1 MSALL
6 LIWTLSLVLASAA
19 VLVMSVLV
27 ALRLITTWQRGRHL
41 AARRRLAPLLL
52 GGGEIDRDTL
62 RRIPDHVVADLSLD
76 LIQLV
81 RGAERDAFIANATR
95 LGVPARLAR
104 RMRSG
109 SPRNRAT
116 ALQGIAQFDSPEVR
130 TALHSAL
137 HDPNPDIRLASAQ
150 ALAAKGE
157 NLDPQDLVARLE
169 LGVNQSSRVTIS
181 LFQSIAQTRP
191 DAIKALALQP
201 DQNLEV
207 RIAAIE
213 ALAATGDYSLVPV
226 IVDLALAA
234 DDGSEELP
242 RYLHALGKLA
252 HPSGAQAVLAG
263 LSSASMAARAAAARA
278 AGRIAIP
285 DSVDRLGQL
294 LRDREWWVRFRAAE
308 ALIAIGEP
316 GIARLRGAAAGDD
329 GPAREAASTML
340 AESGIAP

>member
-6 LIWTLSLVLASAA
+6 LIWTVSLVLASAA
-19 VLVMSVLV
+19 VLVMGTLV
-27 ALRLITTWQRGRHL
+27 ILRLISSWRHERHL

-52 GGGEIDRDTL
+52 EGGEIAPEAL
-62 RRIPDHVVADLSLD
+62 RRIPDHVVTDLSLD

-81 RGAERDAFIANATR
+81 RGAEREAFIANATR

-104 RMRSG
+104 RLRSG
-109 SPRNRAT
+109 SPRDRAT
-116 ALQGIAQFDSPEVR
+116 ALQGIAQFDGPDAR
-130 TALHSAL
+130 AALHRAL
-137 HDPNPDIRLASAQ
+137 DDRNRDIRLAAAQ

-157 NLDPQDLVARLE
+157 PLDPQDLVRRLE

-181 LFQSIAQTRP
+181 LFQAIAETRP
-191 DAIKALALQP
+191 DEIKALVLQP
-201 DQNLEV
+201 DQNLDV

-226 IVDLALAA
+226 IAELALAVE
-234 DDGSEELP
+234 DGSEELP
-242 RYLHALGKLA
+242 RYLHALGKLE
-252 HPSGAQAVLAG
+252 HPSGARAVLAG
-263 LSSASMAARAAAARA
+263 LSSGSMAARAAAARA

-285 DSVDRLGQL
+285 DSIERLTQL
-294 LRDREWWVRFRAAE
+294 LNDREWWVRFRAAE

-316 GIARLRGAAAGDD
+316 GVDRLRYAAASGY

-340 AESGIAP
+340 AERGLA